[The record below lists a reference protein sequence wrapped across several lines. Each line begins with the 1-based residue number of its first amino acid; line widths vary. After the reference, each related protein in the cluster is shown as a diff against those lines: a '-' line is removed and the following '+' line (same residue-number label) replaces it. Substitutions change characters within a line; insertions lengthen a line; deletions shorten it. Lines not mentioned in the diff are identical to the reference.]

1 VEFALLL
8 YTQVTFNM
16 IQNKKIILASQSPRR
31 QELLGKL
38 DVEFHIQVMDIDET
52 FPPEL
57 DPFKIPE
64 YLARLKSDPFN
75 GKVPEDTVVI
85 TSDTVVIN
93 NGKIMGKPHDV
104 TDALSMILELSNKT
118 HYVATGV
125 CLQFSDR
132 KISFSNVSEVLFEE
146 ISEKEAR
153 YYTHKFQPLD
163 KAGAYGVQEWIG
175 QAKIKQINGCY
186 YNIMGL
192 PLNALYNSLIEEKVI
207 RLA

>member
-1 VEFALLL
+1 
-8 YTQVTFNM
+8 M

-38 DVEFHIQVMDIDET
+38 DVKFDIQVMDIDET

-57 DPFKIPE
+57 DPFKVPE

-75 GKVPEDTVVI
+75 GKVPKDTVVI

-104 TDALSMILELSNKT
+104 TDALSMILELSNKI

-125 CLQFSDR
+125 CLQFNDR
-132 KISFSNVSEVLFEE
+132 KISFSNVSEVEFEE

-153 YYTHKFQPLD
+153 YYTKNFNSLD

-175 QAKIKQINGCY
+175 QAKIKRINGCY

-192 PLNALYNSLIEEKVI
+192 PLNALYNSLIEENVI
-207 RLA
+207 RLS

>member
-1 VEFALLL
+1 
-8 YTQVTFNM
+8 M
-16 IQNKKIILASQSPRR
+16 IQSKKIILASQSPRR

-38 DVEFHIQVMDIDET
+38 DVKFDIQVMDLDET

-57 DPFKIPE
+57 DPFKVPE

-75 GKVPEDTVVI
+75 GKVPEDSVVI

-93 NGKIMGKPHDV
+93 NGKIMGKPHDI

-132 KISFSNVSEVLFEE
+132 KTSFSNVSEVQFEE
-146 ISEKEAR
+146 ISENEAR
-153 YYTHKFQPLD
+153 YYSQNFNSLD

-175 QAKIKQINGCY
+175 QAKIKRINGCY

-192 PLNALYNSLIEEKVI
+192 PLNALYNALISEEVI
-207 RLA
+207 RLV